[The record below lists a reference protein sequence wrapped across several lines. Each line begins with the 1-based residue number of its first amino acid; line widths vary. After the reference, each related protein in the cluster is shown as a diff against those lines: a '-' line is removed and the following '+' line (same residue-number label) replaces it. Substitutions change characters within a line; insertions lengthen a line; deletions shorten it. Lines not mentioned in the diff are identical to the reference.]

1 MLGKAIGDKL
11 RLLFVTVSHRI
22 DVRSDAEDK
31 YIPFGVLSR
40 EANILSD
47 QAAKI
52 IKILLIWNEKRFPL
66 TIRG

>member
-11 RLLFVTVSHRI
+11 RLLFVTVSQI
-22 DVRSDAEDK
+22 NDVRSDAENK

-40 EANILSD
+40 EANVLSN

-52 IKILLIWNEKRFPL
+52 I
-66 TIRG
+66 